1 MFALHL
7 DYNFLLIITFPYPKK
22 EVGGGGGEEKWHSAF
37 GLCL

>member
-22 EVGGGGGEEKWHSAF
+22 EVGGGGEEKWHSAF
-37 GLCL
+37 GLGL